1 MFASLYP
8 APDWLA
14 ARHGWPHA
22 AHSQFVRTPQMRW
35 HVQTMGQGPVAL
47 LLHGTGAST
56 HSWRAVMPLL
66 ATHFHVVA
74 IDLPGHGFSSDLEN
88 QRPTLPAVA
97 SAVWEL
103 LNQLQLKPALW
114 IGHSAGAAIAA
125 RCCIDQLV
133 REPQSENTTRVVGLN
148 PAWLPLPG
156 SAQWLFPLA
165 AWLIGHNPLAG
176 WLAAK
181 QAQRPGAVERLL
193 AGTGSH
199 LDDEGI
205 GYYRTLFA
213 QSAHVRGVLR
223 LMANWDLHSLQ
234 RDLHQLRCPVHMQI
248 GAADQTVPP
257 ALAQQA
263 LSQMPHASLQTLPG
277 LGHLAHEEAPAL
289 CVDDILA
296 WCGVKA
302 PGSSMDSHQTG
313 H

>member
-14 ARHGWPHA
+14 ARHAWPHA
-22 AHSQFVRTPQMRW
+22 AHSQFVRTPSMRW
-35 HVQTMGQGPVAL
+35 HVQTLGRGPVAL

-56 HSWRAVMPLL
+56 HSWRDVMPLL
-66 ATHFHVVA
+66 AAHFQVVA
-74 IDLPGHGFSSDLEN
+74 IDLPGHGFSSDLQD

-97 SAVWEL
+97 HAVWEL
-103 LNQLQLKPALW
+103 LHQLQLTPALW

-125 RCCIDQLV
+125 RCCIDELTRHPDSAQ
-133 REPQSENTTRVVGLN
+133 TMRVVGLN

-156 SAQWLFPLA
+156 SAQWLFPMA

-181 QAQRPGAVERLL
+181 QAQRPSAVERLL
-193 AGTGSH
+193 AGTGST
-199 LDDEGI
+199 LDAQGI
-205 GYYRTLFA
+205 GYYRSLLSQAT
-213 QSAHVRGVLR
+213 HVRGVLR
-223 LMANWDLHSLQ
+223 LMANWDLHRLQ
-234 RDLHQLRCPVHMQI
+234 RDLHQLRCPLRMQI

-263 LSQMPHASLQTLPG
+263 LTLWPQASLQAWPG
-277 LGHLAHEEAPAL
+277 LGHLAHEEAPAM
-289 CVDDILA
+289 CVDDVLA

-302 PGSSMDSHQTG
+302 P
-313 H
+313 